1 MWYTVG
7 DHRMGVIR
15 MKEQSL
21 NLKRF
26 YLRDGIVTPTK
37 PLVLGFL
44 GLHFLLG
51 LLHFPLYL
59 LSEYGT
65 VLPTIIDIISHIV
78 YPLTAVIGFIGVLAC
93 MQTKFGKNR
102 GNPSLFWWMIIGGEA
117 ISSLLVALIERF
129 DAEYYLYYWYVV
141 LGNAVLDTIADVL
154 YITAVCLVLHII
166 FRTVAKRS
174 TKENVLERQCMAV
187 GIGVALYL
195 FASEVVYT
203 YYFFVDYGLAF
214 YFWEFALMVLVYAVY
229 GFTGWLCYRLTR
241 RGVWTLL
248 ENRNHN

>member
-1 MWYTVG
+1 
-7 DHRMGVIR
+7 
-15 MKEQSL
+15 MKQKSL
-21 NLKRF
+21 DLKRF
-26 YLRDGIVTPTK
+26 YLKDGRIAPTK
-37 PLVLGFL
+37 ALVLGFL
-44 GLHFLLG
+44 GMHFLFG

-65 VLPTIIDIISHIV
+65 VLPTLIDIAEHMI
-78 YPLTAVIGFIGVLAC
+78 YPLTAVIGFMGVLAC
-93 MQTKFGKNR
+93 MQTKFDKNR

-141 LGNAVLDTIADVL
+141 LGNAVLDTLADVA
-154 YITAVCLVLHII
+154 YVAAVCLVLHTV

-174 TKENVLERQCMAV
+174 EKGNVLNRQCVAV
-187 GIGVALYL
+187 GIGAALYL

-203 YYFFVDYGLAF
+203 YYFFMDFGLAF

-229 GFTGWLCYRLTR
+229 GLTGWLCYRLTR
-241 RGVWTLL
+241 RGVRTLL
-248 ENRNHN
+248 QNCI